1 VKVCLGPNIFCGDV
15 NSLHL
20 LQRGDYYFFS
30 RSYSRDTR
38 QLSPVQ
44 PSPMSKAVKEDV
56 HTLAALQLADAGG
69 AISDEQNGTVSAAQ
83 ASSTSMG

>member
-1 VKVCLGPNIFCGDV
+1 
-15 NSLHL
+15 
-20 LQRGDYYFFS
+20 
-30 RSYSRDTR
+30 
-38 QLSPVQ
+38 
-44 PSPMSKAVKEDV
+44 MSKAVKEDV